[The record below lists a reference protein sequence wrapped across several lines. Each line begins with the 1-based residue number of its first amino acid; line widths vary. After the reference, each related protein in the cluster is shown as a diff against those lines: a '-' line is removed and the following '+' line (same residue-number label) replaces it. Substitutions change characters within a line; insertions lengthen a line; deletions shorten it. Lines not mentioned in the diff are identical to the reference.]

1 MKKVIRKEEKV
12 KAAQIEKYDKN
23 NIMVKMVEIEKP
35 NIGDKDLLTSIEAAA
50 ILLTALTIMQSLEL
64 MEDQKEKQ

>member
-1 MKKVIRKEEKV
+1 MIRKEEKV

-35 NIGDKDLLTSIEAAA
+35 NIGDKDLLTSIEVAA

>member
-1 MKKVIRKEEKV
+1 MIRKEEKV

-23 NIMVKMVEIEKP
+23 NIMVKMVEIEKL

>member
-1 MKKVIRKEEKV
+1 MIRKEEKV

-35 NIGDKDLLTSIEAAA
+35 NIGDKDLLTSIETAA

>member
-1 MKKVIRKEEKV
+1 M

-23 NIMVKMVEIEKP
+23 NIMVKMVKIEKP
-35 NIGDKDLLTSIEAAA
+35 NIRDKDLLTSIEAAA
-50 ILLTALTIMQSLEL
+50 IPLTALTIMQSLEL

>member
-1 MKKVIRKEEKV
+1 MIRKDEKV

>member
-1 MKKVIRKEEKV
+1 VIRKEEKV

-23 NIMVKMVEIEKP
+23 NIMVKMVKIEKP
-35 NIGDKDLLTSIEAAA
+35 NIRDKDLLTSIEAAA
-50 ILLTALTIMQSLEL
+50 IPLTALTIMQSLEL

>member
-1 MKKVIRKEEKV
+1 M

-23 NIMVKMVEIEKP
+23 NIMVKMVEIEKTK
-35 NIGDKDLLTSIEAAA
+35 IGDKDLLTSIEAAA
-50 ILLTALTIMQSLEL
+50 IPLIALTIMQSLEL

>member
-1 MKKVIRKEEKV
+1 MIRKEEKV

-23 NIMVKMVEIEKP
+23 NIMVKMVKIEKP
-35 NIGDKDLLTSIEAAA
+35 NIRDKDLLTSIEAAA
-50 ILLTALTIMQSLEL
+50 IPLTALTIMQSLEL